1 MVNDL
6 INGISIK
13 LNQVF
18 GDEYRIYTNSVTQGL
33 IEPCFFIAVVNS
45 SQAQLIGNR
54 YFRQHLFDIH
64 YFPESEGDNEEIQN
78 VASQLF
84 NTLEYIN
91 LPNGTPASNKYAKAK
106 FPDVRGNDLKIVIT
120 VNAED
125 EESYDVITM
134 YNDNIVDSQIV
145 SSAVELVDNDY
156 LTFITTAELVET
168 IGLPLTG
175 GTNGDLIRGTEMR
188 YEKIDG
194 VLHFFVNYNM
204 FLRKDITLEDDM
216 EEIIYSGG
224 VKLNE

>member
-33 IEPCFFIAVVNS
+33 IEPCFFIAVVDS

-64 YFPESEGDNEEIQN
+64 YFPASEGDNEEIQN

-84 NTLEYIN
+84 NTLEYVN
-91 LPNGTPASNKYAKAK
+91 LLNGVSASNKYATAK
-106 FPDVRGNDLKIVIT
+106 FPDGRGNSLKIVIT
-120 VNAED
+120 VNED
-125 EESYDVITM
+125 EETYNVMTL
-134 YNDNIVDSQIV
+134 YNDDIVDIQTVV
-145 SSAVELVDNDY
+145 SSSDLVDNDY
-156 LTFITTAELVET
+156 LTFIKTVELVET

-175 GTNGDLIRGTEMR
+175 GTNGDLIRGTKMR
-188 YEKIDG
+188 YETIDG
-194 VLHFFVNYNM
+194 VLHFFVNYNI
-204 FLRKDITLEDDM
+204 FLKNDITPEDDM
-216 EEIIYSGG
+216 EEITLNSG
-224 VKLNE
+224 VKTDG

>member
-33 IEPCFFIAVVNS
+33 TEPCFFIAVVDS

-54 YFRQHLFDIH
+54 YFRQHSFDIH
-64 YFPESEGDNEEIQN
+64 YFPASEGDNEEILS
-78 VASQLF
+78 VASELF
-84 NTLEYIN
+84 EILEYIN

-134 YNDNIVDSQIV
+134 YNDNIVDTQTV
-145 SSAVELVDNDY
+145 SSAAELVDNDY
-156 LTFITTAELVET
+156 LTFIKTVELVET
-168 IGLPLTG
+168 IGLPLTRG
-175 GTNGDLIRGTEMR
+175 SNGDLIRGTEMH
-188 YEKIDG
+188 YEKVDD
-194 VLHFFVNYNM
+194 VLHFFVKYNM
-204 FLRKDITLEDDM
+204 FVYKQVEKADPMETLTVNNN
-216 EEIIYSGG
+216 
-224 VKLNE
+224 VKG